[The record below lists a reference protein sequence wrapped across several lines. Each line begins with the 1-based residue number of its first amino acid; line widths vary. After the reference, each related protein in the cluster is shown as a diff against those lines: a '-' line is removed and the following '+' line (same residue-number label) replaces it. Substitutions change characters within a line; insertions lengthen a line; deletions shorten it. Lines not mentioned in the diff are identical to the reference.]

1 MAGSLRIVGGMLG
14 SGQVEIF
21 LSGRW
26 GSICAGGHW
35 NVNAAHVVC
44 RELGFAQGVAT
55 ATEPEDIPNN
65 TVYEVMAI
73 SSNCMFNTLRP
84 LTPAL

>member
-35 NVNAAHVVC
+35 NVNAAQVVC

-55 ATEPEDIPNN
+55 AIEPEDIPNN

-73 SSNCMFNTLRP
+73 P
-84 LTPAL
+84 

>member
-1 MAGSLRIVGGMLG
+1 MLG

-35 NVNAAHVVC
+35 NVNAAQVVC
-44 RELGFAQGVAT
+44 RELGFARGVAT
-55 ATEPEDIPNN
+55 AVEPEDLPNR
-65 TVYEVMAI
+65 TVYEVMTI
-73 SSNCMFNTLRP
+73 SYSNTLRSI
-84 LTPAL
+84 TSAL

>member
-35 NVNAAHVVC
+35 NVNAAQVVC
-44 RELGFAQGVAT
+44 RELGFARGVAT
-55 ATEPEDIPNN
+55 AVEPEDLPNR
-65 TVYEVMAI
+65 TVHEVMTI
-73 SSNCMFNTLRP
+73 SYSNKLRSI
-84 LTPAL
+84 TSAL